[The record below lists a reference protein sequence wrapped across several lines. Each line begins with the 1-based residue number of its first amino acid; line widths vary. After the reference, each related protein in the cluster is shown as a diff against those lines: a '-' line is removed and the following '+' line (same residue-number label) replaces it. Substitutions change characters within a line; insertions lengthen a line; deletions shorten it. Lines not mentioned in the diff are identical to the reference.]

1 MPYKTSLQEQNT
13 PLKPEYSARAAIAQ
27 KCRRILERWRLP
39 GAWVLLVPALGA
51 IGAVSV
57 YPVLLGLWLSFRN
70 TTLSS
75 PDDAFIG
82 VSNYQQLFADGQFWN
97 AWGHT
102 IEFTGAS
109 TLLETVIGL
118 AMALVLTERFLGRGL
133 VRAAMLIPWAIPTV
147 VTSKM
152 FGWLF
157 DGQHGLVNY
166 LARLFGLIHTNINW
180 YGSPEFALPTIVIAD
195 VWKTTPFMALL
206 LLAGLQ
212 TIPRSL
218 TEAASIDGATP
229 WQQFWMVRFPLL
241 APSLLIAAMFRALDA
256 FRIFDLVYVLTGGGP
271 ADSTEVLSTLTYK
284 NLFSALQFGYGSA
297 LSTIM
302 FLTEI
307 LIAVHI
313 GYQSPD
319 GPGWYRQL
327 HRFALCA
334 LGRYRR
340 CLSCRHVSVGRIRI
354 IFQRKIISGITG
366 GAVKE

>member
-1 MPYKTSLQEQNT
+1 MPVARTITHVEVG
-13 PLKPEYSARAAIAQ
+13 SAIHFP
-27 KCRRILERWRLP
+27 RLR
-39 GAWVLLVPALGA
+39 GSAWVLLIPALGA

-82 VSNYQQLFADGQFWN
+82 ISNYQQLFADGQFWN

-109 TLLETVIGL
+109 TLLETIIGL
-118 AMALVLTERFLGRGL
+118 GMALVLTERFLGRGI

-166 LARLFGLIHTNINW
+166 LARFFGLIHANINW
-180 YGSPEFALPTIVIAD
+180 YGSPEFALPTIVMAD

-218 TEAASIDGATP
+218 TEAASIDGANP
-229 WQQFWMVRFPLL
+229 WQQFWTVRFPLL

-297 LSTIM
+297 LSTVM

-307 LIAVHI
+307 VIAV
-313 GYQSPD
+313 GF
-319 GPGWYRQL
+319 GVFL
-327 HRFALCA
+327 LKRF
-334 LGRYRR
+334 RE
-340 CLSCRHVSVGRIRI
+340 
-354 IFQRKIISGITG
+354 
-366 GAVKE
+366 VKL